1 MKLVQGGGRRNNM
14 RLWLALALGVSLCA
28 QDSKETK
35 DKDAKDQV
43 RFGTTVNVV
52 SVPVTVV
59 GPDDRY
65 VDGLEKQHFRVFDNN
80 KEQEIMGFDVSFL
93 PVSLVLCVES
103 SARVEAL
110 LPQIKKTAVLYS
122 EMLVGEQGE
131 AAVIQFDH
139 RVEVLQEFTKDS
151 DQFKAALQKIRVGSD
166 ATRMADAVWRAI
178 RLLRSRPD
186 NNRKVIVL
194 VSESR
199 ENGSETDLGESLR
212 DAQLGNVLIY
222 SIQLSTV
229 KARVLRTPDA
239 RRDPLPPGVGVS
251 ARPSIPG
258 TAGTPTQQAQSR
270 VQVTPNVIPMVIE
283 AVRGVKNLL
292 FNDPL
297 QLLTEGTGGRRT
309 LSLTQESMEE
319 TIRRIGEELRSQYLL
334 TYRPNNLQQGGF
346 HEIRVDLTMDGL
358 KVRTRP
364 GYWLGPVAGQ

>member
-1 MKLVQGGGRRNNM
+1 MKLVYRRGRRNNM
-14 RLWLALALGVSLCA
+14 RLWLAVVLGLSLWA
-28 QDSKETK
+28 QDSKDT
-35 DKDAKDQV
+35 KDAKDQY

-52 SVPVTVV
+52 HAPVTVL

-80 KEQEIMGFDVSFL
+80 KEQEIVGFDVSFL
-93 PVSLVLCVES
+93 PISMVLCVES

-110 LPQIKKTAVLYS
+110 LPQIKKTAILYS
-122 EMLVGEQGE
+122 ELLVGEQGE

-166 ATRMADAVWRAI
+166 ATRMADAAWRAI

-186 NNRKVIVL
+186 GNRKVIVM

-199 ENGSETDLGESLR
+199 ENGSETDLSESLR
-212 DAQLGNVLIY
+212 DAQLNNILIY

-229 KARVLRTPDA
+229 KARVLRTPEA
-239 RRDPLPPGVGVS
+239 RRDPFPPGVS
-251 ARPSIPG
+251 ARPTAPG
-258 TAGTPTQQAQSR
+258 TISTPTTQAQSR

-297 QLLTEGTGGRRT
+297 QLLTEGTGGRRV
-309 LSLTQESMEE
+309 LSLTQGGMEE
-319 TIRRIGEELRSQYLL
+319 AISRIGEELRSQYLL

-346 HEIRVDLTMDGL
+346 HEIRVDMTIDGV

-364 GYWLGPVAGQ
+364 GYWLGPVSTP